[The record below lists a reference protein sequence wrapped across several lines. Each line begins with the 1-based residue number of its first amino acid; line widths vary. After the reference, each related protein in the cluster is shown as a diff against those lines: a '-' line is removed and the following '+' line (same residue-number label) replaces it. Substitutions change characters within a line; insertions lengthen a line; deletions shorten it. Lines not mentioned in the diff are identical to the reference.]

1 MSATHHSLAYHP
13 STPLNTHALRKSTT
27 AATTT
32 TRVPR
37 PASKN
42 LGRSKLPHKG
52 TKAKSVPAPE
62 EDDSMGSSFL
72 QFWYVLPTL
81 FTSIRHKNPQPP
93 LLTSSPIA
101 PCVKS
106 RLLFQT
112 TRSSTVPRSMGT
124 LLVHAFVCDYK
135 LT

>member
-1 MSATHHSLAYHP
+1 MSATHHALAYRP
-13 STPLNTHALRKSTT
+13 STPPTTHALRKPTT

-37 PASKN
+37 PVSKN

-72 QFWYVLPTL
+72 QFWYVLPNL
-81 FTSIRHKNPQPP
+81 FTTIRRRTP
-93 LLTSSPIA
+93 LLTPSPIA

-112 TRSSTVPRSMGT
+112 TRFSTVPRSMGT
-124 LLVHAFVCDYK
+124 LFVHGVACDYK
-135 LT
+135 LNLCN